1 MRIEA
6 DQVYFCGTHI
16 DDAEAPFE
24 AYRKLAMDAL
34 DRVQLDLPEKG
45 KILLKP
51 NATVLYDAD
60 KRIVTHPGF
69 LGGILDALSERGVT
83 SDRMVVAD
91 GQSGE
96 RPDQGFTWEGAGY
109 LGAMD
114 SRGVELKCL
123 NGEEKRSVPVPGGV
137 VFDAY
142 PLYKEVTDCG
152 FLFNVPLAKCHNLG
166 CTTLAMKNLMGILGR
181 PERHL
186 CTVQEVDKP
195 FESDLWRL
203 TDSGLSLFEDRFYH
217 KLCDV
222 VHALRSLGVPQLCMV
237 DGLVGRDG
245 TAFNE
250 GENAPLGWTLIG
262 TNEVH
267 VDAVGTYLMGLD
279 PTTTPYLRF
288 ATERGLGSS
297 RVGEIN
303 VVDLRSGNL
312 MDLKEL
318 ESKRSKKV
326 LMPISRYE
334 EGYYDRFRADGS
346 VVPWRIDEV
355 NKQRIAD
362 GLDPISVR

>member
-6 DQVYFCGTHI
+6 DRVYFYGTHI
-16 DDAEAPFE
+16 DEAEAPFE

-34 DRVQLDLPEKG
+34 DCVQLDLPEKG

-69 LGGILDALSERGVT
+69 LGGILDSLNARGVAF
-83 SDRMVVAD
+83 DRMVVAD

-96 RPDQGFTWEGAGY
+96 RPEQGFTWEGAGY
-109 LGAMD
+109 RGAMD
-114 SRGVELKCL
+114 SRGVALKCL
-123 NGEEKRSVPVPGGV
+123 NGEEKKFVPVPGGV
-137 VFDAY
+137 VFDTY
-142 PLYKEVTDCG
+142 PIYKDVTDCE

-166 CTTLAMKNLMGILGR
+166 CTTLTIKNLMGILGR

-186 CTVQEVDKP
+186 CNVQEVDKP
-195 FESDLWRL
+195 FGADLWRL

-222 VHALRSLGVPQLCMV
+222 VHALRSLEIPQLCMV

-250 GENAPLGWTLIG
+250 GENAPLGWTLMG

-279 PTTTPYLRF
+279 PMETPYLRV
-288 ATERGLGSS
+288 ATERGLGTSD
-297 RVGEIN
+297 VGEIDI
-303 VVDLRSGNL
+303 VDLQSGNL
-312 MDLKEL
+312 MDFKEL

-334 EGYYDRFRADGS
+334 DGYYDRFRADGS

-355 NKQRIAD
+355 NKKRVED